1 MEVDDLFTTD
11 EIIDAFMGNEHFAA
25 HEELDHLPFNFNP
38 PFVQPATVQQ
48 AQHFEDAVMRFET
61 GVHEAPDVATE
72 QHQQRWPTPH
82 QSPYVQHPPLQQPP
96 RILLRDPI
104 EMRVAREP
112 ETTPL
117 TRVGGGCQA
126 CRGKKRSHTC
136 GHVGVPGRISM
147 PNAAPAAG
155 HARTSSE
162 PRGSCFEG
170 AAGSCFE
177 GAAGWPGGTAH
188 AFGGAALT
196 FGGAALASSGA
207 SPAVGRAAP
216 ATPAPSRAAAPVLSG
231 AAAPAPGRAAVL
243 PFSGAAL
250 AFGGASPAF
259 GSAALASSGASPAVG
274 RAAPAVGRAAPANAP
289 GRAAA
294 PVLSGAAAPAS
305 GRAAVLP
312 FSGAALAFGGASPA
326 VGRAAPATPA
336 PGHAAAPAPGG
347 GATPV
352 PARAAAPGGGA
363 TPAPGRGAGPA
374 PGRAAGPATRHDRAA
389 RQPSQPHRKKRA
401 LPANARR
408 APQAHT
414 REYFDEDDDDDEYN
428 YNGDDYD
435 GDSGDNDGG
444 DDDGGDDDG
453 GDDAGGDD
461 DGGAAS
467 PRAQVPAPSMKE
479 SIAAVLKRVTWAS
492 LKSAH
497 TFADIS
503 GDDGVDGDPMTTT
516 RKRVTVNAICWQP
529 TSEQLA
535 PHLKVSAADLK
546 GRSSKAELNPSR
558 YAWLCA
564 FADNEKAPYVQAT
577 GRHAHADEFVQGRT
591 NPSYAATELAHG
603 NMLHARH
610 AHELVVEAIKWE
622 RERLSG
628 EIRALREQ
636 NTTLRSTLRL
646 APILDKVDEKK
657 NRGGKYHRSRLR
669 LRPSKLKP
677 YSKLQPAQKSR
688 RLHMIRVACLT
699 MQSCAGGMCSLPS
712 DALAPPPT

>member
-162 PRGSCFEG
+162 PRGSCFKG

-231 AAAPAPGRAAVL
+231 AAAPAP
-243 PFSGAAL
+243 
-250 AFGGASPAF
+250 
-259 GSAALASSGASPAVG
+259 
-274 RAAPAVGRAAPANAP
+274 
-289 GRAAA
+289 
-294 PVLSGAAAPAS
+294 

-435 GDSGDNDGG
+435 GDGGDDDGG

-453 GDDAGGDD
+453 GDDDGSDNNGGDNDGGDDDGGDNDGGDNAGGDD

-497 TFADIS
+497 TFADVS
-503 GDDGVDGDPMTTT
+503 GDDGDDGDPMTTT

-591 NPSYAATELAHG
+591 NPSYAALELANG